1 MIPLG
6 LVIVVAAAVSG
17 SGPSLPFYTAD
28 FPDASRIVFS
38 SDMGGNE
45 DLYLLSR
52 NALTRLT
59 DDPATDEWPVP
70 NGKGKTLVFTSNRAG
85 SFDIYTL
92 DLTSGAVRRL
102 TSDPRDEVSPS
113 WSADDAFIYYDLN
126 VKGNSWKTMKMDVRT
141 GASEPLFSKP
151 PYSSTIVVFESP
163 KGEAL
168 YFTGKVF
175 LGWLVAKY
183 EKATGAFRELTRK
196 GSCRPKISPDGSLIA
211 YVGHDDDGLGDV
223 IVMAPDGSAKRN
235 VTRARSLTHDYYPCF
250 SPDGNRIVFSSSP
263 KEKGKNAYQLHTLD
277 LKTGEARRILTTSGN
292 DSFPYWFKE

>member
-1 MIPLG
+1 MDSCRCWRRPCP
-6 LVIVVAAAVSG
+6 A
-17 SGPSLPFYTAD
+17 PSPPSYTAD

-45 DLYLLSR
+45 DIYLLSR
-52 NALTRLT
+52 NVLTRLT

-70 NGKGKTLVFTSNRAG
+70 DGKGKTLVFTSNGPGASISIR
-85 SFDIYTL
+85 STWNPR
-92 DLTSGAVRRL
+92 AVRRL

-141 GASEPLFSKP
+141 GASVAPVLRARPTAP
-151 PYSSTIVVFESP
+151 PSSSSRART
-163 KGEAL
+163 GEAI

-183 EKATGAFRELTRK
+183 DKATGAFRELTRK
-196 GSCRPKISPDGSLIA
+196 GSCRPKVSPDGSLIA

-223 IVMAPDGSAKRN
+223 FVMAPDGSGKRN
-235 VTRARSLTHDYYPCF
+235 VTRARSGTHDYYPCF

-277 LKTGEARRILTTSGN
+277 LKTGEVKRILTTSGN
-292 DSFPYWFKE
+292 DSFPYWFN

>member
-1 MIPLG
+1 
-6 LVIVVAAAVSG
+6 
-17 SGPSLPFYTAD
+17 
-28 FPDASRIVFS
+28 
-38 SDMGGNE
+38 
-45 DLYLLSR
+45 
-52 NALTRLT
+52 LT

-70 NGKGKTLVFTSNRAG
+70 NGKGKTIVFTSNRAG
-85 SFDIYTL
+85 SFDLYTI
-92 DLTSGAVRRL
+92 DLASGAVRRL

-126 VKGNSWKTMKMDVRT
+126 VKGSSWKTMKMDVRT
-141 GASEPLFSKP
+141 GASAPLFSKP

-163 KGEAL
+163 KADTI

-183 EKATGAFRELTRK
+183 EKATGAFRELTGK

-223 IVMAPDGSAKRN
+223 VVMAPDGSAKRN
-235 VTRARSLTHDYYPCF
+235 VTRTRSLTHDYYPCF

-277 LKTGEARRILTTSGN
+277 LKTGEVRRILTTSGN